1 VRLRLLLGLALGL
14 CAVPA
19 RAVPIGTA
27 SFASFR
33 IESFEHLTP
42 GPSVGR
48 PTGLSGVFLPGN
60 GTPYRFASG
69 VTLVGPSVDVFPAD
83 PFVHDLRAGGAPPND
98 WGANGTIDDAG
109 DVLMGSAYLAVF
121 QAGTR
126 EASIEL
132 TFDAPQA
139 RVGAFVTGEA
149 GSTITLEVYGAGGVL
164 LESATASA
172 VPIDRWIDNFLGLER
187 REGIERI
194 VFRGHDLGLD
204 ALLFDDT
211 FAASVP
217 EPATLLLFTAGVAAL
232 AVRRP
237 LRARA

>member
-1 VRLRLLLGLALGL
+1 MRLRLLLGLVLGL
-14 CAVPA
+14 FAVPA
-19 RAVPIGTA
+19 QAVPIGTA

-42 GPSVGR
+42 GPTVGQQ
-48 PTGLSGVFLPGN
+48 PGFSGVFLPGN
-60 GTPYRFASG
+60 GAPYRFASG
-69 VTLVGPSVDVFPAD
+69 VTLVGPSVDVFPGD

-109 DVLMGSAYLAVF
+109 DVLMGSAYLAIF

-139 RVGAFVTGEA
+139 RVGAFVSGEA

-164 LESATASA
+164 LESATVAT
-172 VPIDRWIDNFLGLER
+172 VPVGGWIDNFLGLER
-187 REGIERI
+187 QEGIERI
-194 VFRGHDLGLD
+194 VFRGHDFGLD

-217 EPATLLLFTAGVAAL
+217 EPATLLLVAAGLGAL

-237 LRARA
+237 VRARV